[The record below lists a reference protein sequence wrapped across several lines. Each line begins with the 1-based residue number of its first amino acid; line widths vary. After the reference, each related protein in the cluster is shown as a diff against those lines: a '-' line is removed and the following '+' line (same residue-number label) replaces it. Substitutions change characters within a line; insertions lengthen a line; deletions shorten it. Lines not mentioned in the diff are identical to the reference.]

1 MDGGFSDN
9 LPIIDERTVTVSPF
23 YGQTDIC
30 PQDNTFNLF
39 ELNLKNIS
47 ISVSPSNIYRLY
59 RVLFPGHPEELN
71 RLCQL
76 GFNDA
81 LRYLQRNNK

>member
-23 YGQTDIC
+23 CGQIDIC
-30 PQDNTFNLF
+30 PQDNAFNLF
-39 ELNLKNIS
+39 QINLKNIS

-59 RVLFPGHPEELN
+59 RVLFPGHPEELS

-81 LRYLQRNNK
+81 LRYLQRNSK